1 MTLLLTVFAAV
12 AATVVWYKKDQDG
25 SMKTS
30 LLCFMFW
37 GASIMWLV
45 DAVFEYIELG
55 AEYFSPSLKD
65 MLNDSFL
72 GLAVIALAM
81 IIWLIVL
88 LISDPRGRV
97 RRALFKK
104 VSTAEKE

>member
-45 DAVFEYIELG
+45 DAVFEYAELG
-55 AEYFSPSLKD
+55 AGYFTPAAAD
-65 MLNDSFL
+65 MLNDAFL
-72 GLAVIALAM
+72 GLSVIALA
-81 IIWLIVL
+81 LIVWVAVL
-88 LISDPRGRV
+88 LIKDPKGRV
-97 RRALFKK
+97 KGVLFRKK
-104 VSTAEKE
+104 S